1 MAVLMRHKSNIYGLV
16 NDLTKLTN
24 DIATEVTR
32 ASTVEG
38 SLSSLS
44 TTDKT
49 NLVTAI
55 NEVLSLLQ
63 AQASSLADDLAA
75 ESARA
80 IAAEGVLTTELTAE
94 YSRAIAAEGDLTTK
108 LKEEESG

>member
-1 MAVLMRHKSNIYGLV
+1 MEKNMAVLMRHKSNIYGLV

-49 NLVTAI
+49 TLVAAI
-55 NEVLSLLQ
+55 NEVLALLQ
-63 AQASSLADDLAA
+63 SQAS
-75 ESARA
+75 
-80 IAAEGVLTTELTAE
+80 I
-94 YSRAIAAEGDLTTK
+94 
-108 LKEEESG
+108 